1 MNHPPMRKRI
11 QPRVKYGLLLLLL
24 WIGSSIVDGFLS
36 PSGQQHSSPCHDV
49 SVSSTFEVGVGVCRR
64 RKDTR
69 RRCPS
74 TRLYEMSTKG
84 DDSKEQGDTNSDIPQ
99 QLVSRKR
106 QQRRKPRNR
115 RPRYY
120 WTNPKNIR
128 REIEQF
134 WSDCG
139 LDSTSSTKNN
149 PLMIPNESL
158 LHHYGRHDLR
168 AALQSAGG
176 REVVAEQLGGDVQIM
191 PGRWSEAVQEHQIQ
205 ALLEIDNSLSPD
217 LSPTATASSTEDK
230 WSHQSDRKPKG
241 YWNLTVVIAELY
253 EYVDGVRE
261 EHGRPAV
268 WMPRPNEMTASG
280 RDDLRQAM
288 QRFGGTKNI
297 CRLAGMVPFREWYF
311 FEGQLEL
318 LMLLKEYIDEHEQG
332 DYTSFPNVSDIRRNG
347 YEKLHS
353 LIQYYGG
360 RKYLAFRLGMRS
372 GSLLPAD
379 DFVGVNWGCFDLVFA
394 IALLNFVRQ
403 DHMRRNPPMKAPLLI
418 MPRREKL
425 LAEESWLHD
434 RVEEYGGYE
443 NVARR
448 LGLAFFD

>member
-1 MNHPPMRKRI
+1 MRKTGR
-11 QPRVKYGLLLLLL
+11 L
-24 WIGSSIVDGFLS
+24 WIKREGQNEHGDVDGDADV
-36 PSGQQHSSPCHDV
+36 PQKQQQQ
-49 SVSSTFEVGVGVCRR
+49 
-64 RKDTR
+64 
-69 RRCPS
+69 
-74 TRLYEMSTKG
+74 
-84 DDSKEQGDTNSDIPQ
+84 EQQ
-99 QLVSRKR
+99 LLVSRKR
-106 QQRRKPRNR
+106 QRRRKPRNR

-128 REIEQF
+128 REVEQF
-134 WSDCG
+134 WTDCG
-139 LDSTSSTKNN
+139 LESRDL

-176 REVVAEQLGGDVQIM
+176 REIVAEQLGGDVQIM
-191 PGRWSEAVQEHQIQ
+191 PGRWSDAVQERQVQ
-205 ALLEIDNSLSPD
+205 ALLKIDDSLSPD
-217 LSPTATASSTEDK
+217 LSPTATSSSTEIK

-253 EYVDGVRE
+253 EYVDGVRQ

-280 RDDLRQAM
+280 RDDLRQAI
-288 QRFGGTKNI
+288 QRFGGTKKI

-318 LMLLKEYIDEHEQG
+318 LVLLKEYIDKCEKG
-332 DYTSFPNVSDIRRNG
+332 DYETFPNVSDIRRNG
-347 YEKLHS
+347 YEQLHS

-360 RKYLAFRLGMRS
+360 RKYLAFRLGMRA
-372 GSLLPAD
+372 GSLLPTD
-379 DFVGVNWGCFDLVFA
+379 DFHHVSWGFFDLVFA

-403 DHMRRNPPMKAPLLI
+403 DHLRRYPPLKAPLLI
-418 MPRREKL
+418 MPRRDRL
-425 LAEESWLHD
+425 IAEEPWLHD

>member
-1 MNHPPMRKRI
+1 MCSRHRTMI
-11 QPRVKYGLLLLLL
+11 GLYGA
-24 WIGSSIVDGFLS
+24 SI
-36 PSGQQHSSPCHDV
+36 
-49 SVSSTFEVGVGVCRR
+49 E
-64 RKDTR
+64 
-69 RRCPS
+69 
-74 TRLYEMSTKG
+74 EN
-84 DDSKEQGDTNSDIPQ
+84 DSKKDEEEEEEENEADIQNNVPQ
-99 QLVSRKR
+99 QLLVSRKR

-139 LDSTSSTKNN
+139 LEITATTTENN
-149 PLMIPNESL
+149 NNNDDDDDDRKKKYSLMIPNESL

-191 PGRWSEAVQEHQIQ
+191 PGRWSEAVLENQIQ
-205 ALLEIDNSLSPD
+205 ALLQIDNSLSAD
-217 LSPTATASSTEDK
+217 ASPTATVSSTEDK

-253 EYVDGVRE
+253 EYVDGVRQ

-280 RDDLRQAM
+280 RDDLRQAI
-288 QRFGGTKNI
+288 QRFGGTKHI

-318 LMLLKEYIDEHEQG
+318 LVLLKEYIDEHERG
-332 DYTSFPNVSDIRRNG
+332 DYTSFPIVSDIRRNG

-372 GSLLPAD
+372 GSLLPTD
-379 DFVGVNWGCFDLVFA
+379 DFVGVNWGSFDLVFA
-394 IALLNFVRQ
+394 IALLNVVRQ
-403 DHMRRNPPMKAPLLI
+403 DHLRRSPPMKIPLLI

-425 LAEESWLHD
+425 LAEESSWLHD
-434 RVEEYGGYE
+434 RVDEYGGYE